1 MEERFR
7 PKEKVGGSTPSRG
20 TCVVSPIFLS
30 FNQSDRADGGDSLQP
45 LGIVCDSKNHRTILH
60 FASGPTEG
68 SGPEPIAAAGCGLF
82 LVKAR
87 EVSDATSE

>member
-20 TCVVSPIFLS
+20 TFVMSLVFLS

-45 LGIVCDSKNHRTILH
+45 LGIVCDTKNQRTIIH
-60 FASGPTEG
+60 FALW
-68 SGPEPIAAAGCGLF
+68 AY
-82 LVKAR
+82 
-87 EVSDATSE
+87 